1 MKRGLFSFLVVMLF
15 VMPVF
20 AGLLEDV
27 DSLTPQQAV
36 ELQKKLEQKRFEAAT
51 PANTRISGFVQLVN
65 PSQLTSAYSGVRNIG
80 NLYGGAYDLRAPI
93 TDKVLI
99 GGSFSGAGNYSFS
112 ESSPKVY
119 EDLFLIYGSAQL
131 VTELRVLQVNS
142 FILSLTPGVGV
153 MLGGFNYSKTD
164 DNAKLSYDTNRWG
177 AGLCTS
183 LALDATWKVYQDWGF
198 GLGVSSFS
206 GKLGGMRKILS
217 SVDAT
222 APEIDLTGTTIRISG
237 SKYF

>member
-119 EDLFLIYGSAQL
+119 EDLFLVYGSAQL
-131 VTELRVLQVNS
+131 VAEFRVLQVNS

-198 GLGVSSFS
+198 GLGVSSFA